1 MLGRNGV
8 QGMQTR
14 REMMD
19 HGGVGD
25 DATVKVVLPGCADPV
40 FVPRLEHARM
50 STTTYASGSE
60 GVCPPS

>member
-1 MLGRNGV
+1 VLGWDGV
-8 QGMQTR
+8 QGMQAR

-19 HGGVGD
+19 HGGGGH
-25 DATVKVVLPGCADPV
+25 DATVKVVLPGCEDPV